1 MAYTEIKERNNKKY
15 YYRVLSIR
23 EKNRVNKKRIYL
35 GTDLLNSD
43 LKDKEIEADSQLLH
57 TNKINKSKKSNQ
69 NLKNNE
75 RIAKKN
81 ILRKSQEVKGQ
92 IIEGYNFDK
101 PLDYEQLIKN
111 YATTGFQ
118 ASHFARAIE
127 ITNNMIKNQAF
138 IFLGYTSNM
147 ISSGLR
153 DIIRFLVQNKKVNV
167 CVTTT
172 GGIEE
177 DIIKC
182 LGNFRLGDFRANG
195 AELRKKGI
203 NRIGNIFAPNQ
214 RYIEFEEFF
223 QPILEYFYQEQKRTG
238 RIITP
243 LDIIWKL
250 GEKINNSKS
259 IYYWAWKNKIPVYCP
274 SILDGALGDNI
285 YFFKFKHPD
294 FKIDITEDV
303 VWFNNTTI
311 GLKKSGAIILG
322 SGIIKHAILNA
333 NMLRNGLDY
342 AVYINNA
349 QEFDGS
355 DAGALPEEAIS
366 WGKILPNSENIKVFG
381 DATLLFPLLVASS
394 FAKKRGEV

>member
-1 MAYTEIKERNNKKY
+1 MYTEIKEKNKKKY

-23 EKNRVNKKRIYL
+23 NGEDFEKKRVYL
-35 GTDLLNSD
+35 GDNLTKSELAQKEEQADRELNQTNSS
-43 LKDKEIEADSQLLH
+43 KDK
-57 TNKINKSKKSNQ
+57 
-69 NLKNNE
+69 KNE
-75 RIAKKN
+75 KTAKKN
-81 ILRKSQEVKGQ
+81 LLRKSQETSGK
-92 IIEGYNFDK
+92 IIEGYNFDNGIN
-101 PLDYEQLIKN
+101 YEHIIKN

-118 ASHFARAIE
+118 AAHFSRAIE
-127 ITNNMIKNQAF
+127 ITNNMIKDNAF

-167 CVTTT
+167 LVTTT

-182 LGNFRLGDFRANG
+182 MGSFVVGDFRANG
-195 AELRKKGI
+195 SELRKKGI
-203 NRIGNIFAPNQ
+203 NRIGNIFASNQ

-223 QPILEYFYQEQKRTG
+223 QPILEELYQEQKKTG
-238 RIITP
+238 KLTTP

-250 GEKINNSKS
+250 GEKINNSES
-259 IYYWAWKNKIPVYCP
+259 VYYWAWKNKIQVYCP
-274 SILDGALGDNI
+274 AVLDGAIGDNV
-285 YFFKFKHPD
+285 YFFKFKHSD
-294 FKIDITEDV
+294 FKIDVSDDMV
-303 VWFNNTTI
+303 LFNNTTI
-311 GLKKSGAIILG
+311 GLKKSGAVILG
-322 SGIIKHAILNA
+322 SGIVKHAILNA

-366 WGKILPNSENIKVFG
+366 WGKILPNSQNIKIFG
-381 DATLLFPLLVASS
+381 DATILFPLLVASS
-394 FAKKRGEV
+394 FAKK